1 MGGWGGGAASRGAGV
16 REKAGR
22 TGDGVDSSQCSA
34 ASNQQPA
41 DSGKTGEV
49 AGSQQPTASSQQPAD
64 RGGGRGG
71 GRTGAGGCY
80 HNGEF
85 SGSGGMPARER
96 WSQTGFCGIV
106 RRKPHNSLRH
116 ASRSNTEE
124 SVGFNSQYT
133 SANCENSVAVS
144 TLGMSRQAR
153 GLGNRYENRLS
164 NMRQ

>member
-1 MGGWGGGAASRGAGV
+1 MKKFAARRGAGAFSRKRRKRDCGRFRLSSPPALARATIGKRPRFV
-16 REKAGR
+16 PLPASPLEKA
-22 TGDGVDSSQCSA
+22 
-34 ASNQQPA
+34 P
-41 DSGKTGEV
+41 
-49 AGSQQPTASSQQPAD
+49 GSRQD
-64 RGGGRGG
+64 R
-71 GRTGAGGCY
+71 AGGYY

-85 SGSGGMPARER
+85 SGSGGMPALER

-106 RRKPHNSLRH
+106 RRKSHNSLRH

-144 TLGMSRQAR
+144 TLGMLRQAR

>member
-1 MGGWGGGAASRGAGV
+1 MGQRRRQSAIGRGLCPSPPRRWAKL

-22 TGDGVDSSQCSA
+22 TG
-34 ASNQQPA
+34 
-41 DSGKTGEV
+41 
-49 AGSQQPTASSQQPAD
+49 
-64 RGGGRGG
+64 
-71 GRTGAGGCY
+71 AGGYY

-96 WSQTGFCGIV
+96 WSQTGFCGMV

-144 TLGMSRQAR
+144 TLGMLRQAR

>member
-1 MGGWGGGAASRGAGV
+1 MKKFAARRGAGAFSRKRRKRDCGRFRLSSPPALARATIGKRPRFV
-16 REKAGR
+16 PLPASPLEKA
-22 TGDGVDSSQCSA
+22 
-34 ASNQQPA
+34 P
-41 DSGKTGEV
+41 
-49 AGSQQPTASSQQPAD
+49 GSRQD
-64 RGGGRGG
+64 R
-71 GRTGAGGCY
+71 AGGYY

-144 TLGMSRQAR
+144 TLGMLRQAR